1 MFDNPDLLSFLKTEE
16 TDAYDGTLLQEVETA
31 IKSYNGEP
39 YGDEEDGRSQVVARD
54 VAEVTD
60 YMLTSIIDVISGSG
74 RIVEFEP
81 TSEEDEDQSDDAT
94 EAMHYIYRRKRGYT
108 VIHDWAKAGL
118 LEKIAVVKS
127 CVERKVSRQEQM
139 IPAMLLPGETE
150 EELRAAGIIEA
161 EEAGEQDGIQMVKVV
176 TLEEGPA
183 AFPDYYVPLEEF
195 RFAKG
200 YRDLDSNHYVA
211 HHCEKS
217 LSDLVEMGFQREE
230 VEDLQG
236 DGDFD
241 ASLRFARNNGRDIT
255 SSDLTGAL
263 RKVWLAEEYVLF
275 DLNGDG
281 IAERL
286 CIHRV
291 GNTILDIK
299 EVDYQPFEYWCPYPM
314 PGTLIGQSLADK
326 VVDIQRVNTALERNG
341 LDSLYMSVAPGT
353 LIHEDSIGDNTIDDL
368 LTIRPRRI
376 VRFKGAVPPVPEQ
389 IQDISSI
396 AFEAIEFKTRQR
408 ESRTGITRL
417 NKGVDEDTLND
428 TAKGQAALMARGQQ
442 MERYIIR
449 NFAEGVARL
458 FMRKVQMMRRYG
470 EPFNIKVDGEYRQVD
485 PGQWP
490 ESLEVNV
497 KVGLGSGSKDER
509 IGYRMMI
516 AQSHETLKMAGS
528 PLVTDEN
535 VYNNLT
541 AMCKDAGLQPND
553 VYTHPDD
560 AKPQQERPDPM
571 MIKVQADIQAKQ
583 AELEM
588 KHAHNQSQL
597 QLKLMEIQGKMV
609 LAREDAE
616 SQFVLAQQK
625 QFVEAELARQQQA
638 FEAQLEAMKLRVQAR
653 SSARDADRRDAET
666 GAKIKNL
673 RKGGRLDK

>member
-1 MFDNPDLLSFLKTEE
+1 MYDNPDLLSFLKTEE
-16 TDAYDGTLLQEVETA
+16 EDAFDGTLLQEVEEA

-60 YMLTSIIDVISGSG
+60 YMLTSIIDVICGSG

-81 TSEEDEDQSDDAT
+81 TSHEEEDVVDDAT

-118 LEKIAVVKS
+118 NEKIGVVKS
-127 CVERKVSRQEQM
+127 CVERKVQRQEQL
-139 IPAMLLPGETE
+139 IPAELLPGETE
-150 EELRAAGIIEA
+150 DELKQAGILEA
-161 EEAGEQDGIQMVKVV
+161 EEVEPGVFKVV

-183 AFPDYYVPLEEF
+183 AFPDYHVPLEEF

-200 YRDLDSNHYVA
+200 YTDLDRNHYVA
-211 HHCEKS
+211 HKCEKS
-217 LSDLVEMGFQREE
+217 LSDLVQMGFPWEQ
-230 VEDLQG
+230 VQDLQG
-236 DGDFD
+236 ENNLSD
-241 ASLRFARNNGRDIT
+241 SLRFARNNGRDIT
-255 SSDLTGAL
+255 GSSLQGPL
-263 RKVWLAEEYVLF
+263 RKVWLDEEYVLF

-286 CIHRV
+286 CVHRV
-291 GNTILDIK
+291 GNTILEVK

-314 PGTLIGQSLADK
+314 PGVLVGQSLADK
-326 VVDIQRVNTALERNG
+326 SMDIQRVNTALERNA

-353 LIHEDSIGDNTIDDL
+353 LIHEESVGENTLDDL
-368 LTIRPRRI
+368 LTVRPRRI
-376 VRFKGAVPPVPEQ
+376 VRYKGVNPPIPEQ
-389 IQDISSI
+389 VQDISSI

-428 TAKGQAALMARGQQ
+428 TASGQKALMSRGQQ

-458 FMRKVQMMRRYG
+458 FMRKVSMMRRYG
-470 EPFNIKVDGEYRQVD
+470 QPFQIKVDGEYRQVD
-485 PGQWP
+485 PSQWP
-490 ESLEVNV
+490 EDLEINV
-497 KVGLGSGSKDER
+497 KVGLGSGTKDER
-509 IGYRMMI
+509 IGYRSMI
-516 AQSHETLKMAGS
+516 AQSHEALLASGS
-528 PLVTDEN
+528 PLVTPEN

-560 AKPQQERPDPM
+560 AEPQEPQPDPAM
-571 MIKVQADIQAKQ
+571 MKVQADIQAKQ
-583 AELEM
+583 AELQM
-588 KHAHNQSQL
+588 KHSHNQAQL

-616 SQFVLAQQK
+616 QQFMLAQQK
-625 QFVEAELARQQQA
+625 AFVEAQLAREEQQY
-638 FEAQLEAMKLRVQAR
+638 EAQLEAMKLRVQAH
-653 SSARDADRRDAET
+653 ANDRDASRKDAEA

>member
-1 MFDNPDLLSFLKTEE
+1 MLDNPDLLSFLLTEE
-16 TDAYDGTLLQEVETA
+16 EDAYDGTLLQEVEQA

-54 VAEVTD
+54 VSEVTD

-127 CVERKVSRQEQM
+127 CIERKVSRQEQL
-139 IPAMLLPGETE
+139 IPAELLPGETE
-150 EELRAAGIIEA
+150 EELREAGIIEA
-161 EEAGEQDGIQMVKVV
+161 EEVEPGLFKVV

-183 AFPDYYVPLEEF
+183 AFPDYHVPLEEF
-195 RFAKG
+195 RRSRDA
-200 YRDLDSNHYVA
+200 RDLDSAVYVA
-211 HHCEKS
+211 HICEKT
-217 LSDLVEMGFQREE
+217 LSDLVQMGFKWEDVQ
-230 VEDLQG
+230 DLQG
-236 DGDFD
+236 DGSFD
-241 ASLRFARNNGRDIT
+241 DSLRFARNNSRDIGREDR
-255 SSDLTGAL
+255 SGAL

-286 CIHRV
+286 CVHRV
-291 GNTILDIK
+291 GNTILEIK

-314 PGTLIGQSLADK
+314 PGVLVGQSLADK
-326 VVDIQRVNTALERNG
+326 SMDIQRVNTALERNA

-353 LIHEDSIGDNTIDDL
+353 LIHEDSIGVNTVQDL

-376 VRFKGAVPPVPEQ
+376 VRYKGANPPIPEQ
-389 IQDISSI
+389 VQDISQI
-396 AFEAIEFKTRQR
+396 AFNAIDFKTRQR

-428 TAKGQAALMARGQQ
+428 TARGQEKLMSRGQQ

-470 EPFNIKVDGEYRQVD
+470 QPFNIKVDGEYRQVD
-485 PGQWP
+485 PTQWP
-490 ESLEVNV
+490 EDLEINV

-509 IGYRMMI
+509 IAYRSMI
-516 AQSHETLKMAGS
+516 AQSHEALKAAGS

-535 VYNNLT
+535 IYNNLT
-541 AMCKDAGLQPND
+541 SMCKDAGLQPND
-553 VYTHPDD
+553 VYTNPAD
-560 AKPQQERPDPM
+560 ATPQEQQPDPEM
-571 MIKVQADIQAKQ
+571 AKAEMEMQLKQ
-583 AELEM
+583 AEMAAKQQESAAKLD
-588 KHAHNQSQL
+588 L
-597 QLKLMEIQGKMV
+597 QRQEAELKAQ
-609 LAREDAE
+609 LARE
-616 SQFVLAQQK
+616 
-625 QFVEAELARQQQA
+625 EAEAKLQLEREKLIA
-638 FEAQLEAMKLRVQAR
+638 EAQMNEQRLQMEMALAERKMQLEERRAE
-653 SSARDADRRDAET
+653 RDAQRRDKET
-666 GAKIKNL
+666 EL
-673 RKGGRLDK
+673 KGNRSGGSLAA